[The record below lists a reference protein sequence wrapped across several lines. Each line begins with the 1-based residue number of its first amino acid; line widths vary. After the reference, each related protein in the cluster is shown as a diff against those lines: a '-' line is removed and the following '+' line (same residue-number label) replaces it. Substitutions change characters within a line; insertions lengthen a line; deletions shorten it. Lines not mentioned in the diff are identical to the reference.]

1 MTPEEKLDILRA
13 VESSQVTLKEALIR
27 LGVPFSTY
35 YRWKANLERHGIEG
49 LRDRSPFKG
58 KTWNEVLPHEQE
70 RILEVA
76 DHHPEWFSREID
88 LHISDN
94 DDFTVSESS
103 VYRILKQNSLN
114 QGLWEKDLSCR
125 T

>member
-58 KTWNEVLPHEQE
+58 KDMES
-70 RILEVA
+70 
-76 DHHPEWFSREID
+76 DSSSRRRED
-88 LHISDN
+88 S
-94 DDFTVSESS
+94 
-103 VYRILKQNSLN
+103 
-114 QGLWEKDLSCR
+114 
-125 T
+125 